1 MTFKYLGPGSGKRHE
16 SENESE
22 VIRYGMNQL
31 LVLVLKAVQ
40 KRGQRL
46 SFVMEQGFMSYLRL
60 IILLL

>member
-1 MTFKYLGPGSGKRHE
+1 
-16 SENESE
+16 
-22 VIRYGMNQL
+22 MNQL